1 MAYPTINIEVKGYDW
16 HIKCYEINEREG
28 EEFGEATK
36 AQDNERLLKVLAGL
50 IVEWDCTDR
59 DGNPLPKTV
68 EGLKHLPQS
77 AMSALI
83 TGVAGGE
90 VGLDPKAETSS

>member
-1 MAYPTINIEVKGYDW
+1 MAYPTINIEIKGYDW

-28 EEFGEATK
+28 EEFGEATR
-36 AQDNERLLKVLAGL
+36 AQDNERLLRVLAGL

-59 DGNPLPKTV
+59 DGSPLPKTA
-68 EGLKHLPQS
+68 EGLKRVPKSVLEAIIKGIGSGQ
-77 AMSALI
+77 
-83 TGVAGGE
+83 

>member
-1 MAYPTINIEVKGYDW
+1 MAYPTIDIEVKGYDW

-36 AQDNERLLKVLAGL
+36 AQDNERLLRVLAGL

-59 DGNPLPKTV
+59 DGSPLPRTV
-68 EGLKHLPQS
+68 EGVRKLPKS
-77 AMSALI
+77 VLEAI
-83 TGVAGGE
+83 IKGVGNGE